1 MGFNQQIG
9 ADGATWLDQR
19 LLRGDRSDIASSGFG
34 QELREAL
41 DQRRNHHLAS
51 GDATRQGS
59 RILYRRNLLATLRDR
74 ELARVGASLAER
86 KGLAFRP
93 VADGARVSGTFTGTV
108 HLASGKF
115 ALVEESQEFTLVPW
129 RPVIDPQL
137 GREVAG
143 LVKGGS
149 ISWQLGR
156 SRDLGV

>member
-1 MGFNQQIG
+1 MTLDKQIG

-34 QELREAL
+34 QEVREAL
-41 DQRRNHHLAS
+41 DQRRDHHLAS
-51 GDATRQGS
+51 GDATQQGA
-59 RILYRRNLLATLRDR
+59 RVLYRRNLLATLRDR

-93 VADGARVSGTFTGTV
+93 AADGARVSGTFTGTV

-115 ALVEESQEFTLVPW
+115 ALVEQTQEFTLVPW
-129 RPVIDPQL
+129 RPVIDLQL
-137 GREVAG
+137 GREVTG
-143 LVKGGS
+143 VVKGGS

-156 SRDLGV
+156 GKDLGV